1 MRWHG
6 APPPLPTGCSVV
18 AEGPLGRAATVG
30 LLEKHGIRTRRSL
43 GQHFLVD
50 PNIVRR
56 IVAAAGVGPGD
67 NVLEIGAGAGTLTRG
82 LAATGARVVAYEIDG
97 RLRPLLDEALEG
109 LAAVEVRYA
118 DAGGIGPGSIDD
130 GDWVMVANLPYNV
143 GTPLLLRLIREEPR
157 LVRFVVML
165 QREAVE
171 RLAASPGTR
180 AYGLPSVVVQLHGR
194 VEVAFKVPATV
205 FVPSPPVESAVAV
218 IRRTPAHPL
227 TDLALS
233 LAAAAFGQR
242 RKMLRRS
249 LASVVADPEKVVL
262 GAGLDPTSRAEE
274 LLPGDY
280 LRLAEV
286 ADAG

>member
-1 MRWHG
+1 V
-6 APPPLPTGCSVV
+6 S
-18 AEGPLGRAATVG
+18 AEGPLGRAATIS
-30 LLEKHGIRTRRSL
+30 LLERHGIRTRRSL

-50 PNIVRR
+50 PNIVRK
-56 IVAAAGVGPGD
+56 IVAAADIGPGD
-67 NVLEIGAGAGTLTRG
+67 RVLEIGAGAGTLTRG
-82 LAATGARVVAYEIDG
+82 LAGTGARVVAYEIDE
-97 RLRPLLDEALEG
+97 RLRPLLGEVLEG
-109 LAAVEVRYA
+109 LPAVEIRYA
-118 DAGGIGPGSIDD
+118 DAQEIGPESLDA

-143 GTPLLLRLIREEPR
+143 GTPLLMRLIRAEPR

-194 VEVAFKVPATV
+194 VEVAFRVPATV

-227 TDLALS
+227 TELALS

-249 LASVVADPEKVVL
+249 LLSAVADPEKVVL
-262 GAGLDPTSRAEE
+262 GAGLDLTSRGED
-274 LLPGDY
+274 LSPGDY

-286 ADAG
+286 VDAG

>member
-1 MRWHG
+1 V
-6 APPPLPTGCSVV
+6 TG
-18 AEGPLGRAATVG
+18 EGPLGRSATLG
-30 LLEKHGIRTRRSL
+30 LLERHGIRTRRSL

-50 PNIVRR
+50 PNIVRK

-67 NVLEIGAGAGTLTRG
+67 RVLEVGAGAGTLTRG
-82 LAATGARVVAYEIDG
+82 LAATGARVVAYEIDE
-97 RLRPLLDEALEG
+97 RLRPLLDEALQG
-109 LAAVEVRYA
+109 LPTVEVRYA
-118 DAGGIGPGSIDD
+118 DALEIGPESLDG

-143 GTPLLLRLIREEPR
+143 GTPLLMRLIRQEPR

-171 RLAASPGTR
+171 RLAASPGTK

-194 VEVAFKVPATV
+194 VEMAFRVPASV

-227 TDLALS
+227 SDLALS
-233 LAAAAFGQR
+233 LASVAFGQR

-249 LASVVADPEKVVL
+249 LVSALTDPEKAL
-262 GAGLDPTSRAEE
+262 ARAGIDPTRRAEE
-274 LLPGDY
+274 LSPGDY